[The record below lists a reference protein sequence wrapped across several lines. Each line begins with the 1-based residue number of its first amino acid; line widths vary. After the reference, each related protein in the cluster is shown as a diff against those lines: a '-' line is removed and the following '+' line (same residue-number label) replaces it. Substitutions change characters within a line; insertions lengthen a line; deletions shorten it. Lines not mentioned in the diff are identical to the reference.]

1 MKNNNEIN
9 QIFCKN
15 VKAIMKAEDI
25 RQKELAYEL
34 GIAQNLFCQKINCY
48 EKAKF
53 NLYQISK
60 IAQYLNTP
68 LEWLLTPN
76 AFYQETKNE
85 KKSN

>member
-1 MKNNNEIN
+1 MTETMKNNNEIN
-9 QIFCKN
+9 QIFCQN

-53 NLYQISK
+53 NLFQVNK
-60 IAQYLNTP
+60 IAQYLNTS
-68 LEWLLTPN
+68 LELLLTPN
-76 AFYQETKNE
+76 AFYKETGK
-85 KKSN
+85 